1 MEVESVKEN
10 SILRSF
16 TIFNIIPPKKEG
28 AKPKIYWYYSKEERT
43 EEEKLNEVGL
53 IITFAGFCRK
63 FKPENECDY
72 IFTNKQEIGIYR
84 LYGDIFMSVSIES
97 HAPFNRFLLQSI
109 LRHCKLMFSHFWVPL
124 PDIILEGENP
134 PSEEMIESQI
144 DYAFQCIISS
154 INWSHLDFS
163 YIFNSFTR
171 QQITGDF
178 HALKRMCAQ
187 LLLRHRKIFSD
198 ICILDRKHRV
208 IHSTFTATVTQALA
222 FGMRKR
228 FGHLFLHNPRADRDA
243 LTWIIG
249 CYTDTNGI
257 NSLYQ
262 PVIYIGGVPHLLVA
276 FKLHNYKI
284 VLTLDPEITIDEKI
298 LREIPHHLRSIR
310 DYLRNNTAVK
320 PITEVPVPFA
330 LAMDDQQEMSFDCCQ
345 IDAKSRQAV
354 DENFIR
360 GHQAAMYTDTIASVG
375 FPGVQEY
382 FITVIRGARKAEKV
396 VTCKSPSITL
406 SEQLKICNRI
416 IVLKEQNRI
425 LPTKSSCSIQ

>member
-1 MEVESVKEN
+1 MEVEAVSEN
-10 SILRSF
+10 SILRNF
-16 TIFNIIPPKKEG
+16 IIYNIVPPKKEG
-28 AKPKIYWYYSKEERT
+28 ALPKIYWYYSKEEHT
-43 EEEKLNEVGL
+43 EEEKLNQVGL
-53 IITFAGFCRK
+53 LMTFAGFCRK
-63 FKPENECDY
+63 FKPETECDY
-72 IFTNKQEIGIYR
+72 IFTSKQEIGIYR

-97 HAPFNRFLLQSI
+97 QKPFNRFLLQSI

-124 PDIILEGENP
+124 PEIILEGEAP
-134 PSEEMIESQI
+134 PSEELIASQI
-144 DYAFQCIISS
+144 YYAFHCIISS

-171 QQITGDF
+171 QNITGDF
-178 HALKRMCAQ
+178 HQLKQMCAQ

-198 ICILDRKHRV
+198 ICILYRKHRV
-208 IHSTFTATVTQALA
+208 IHSTFSATVTQALA

-249 CYTDTNGI
+249 CYTDTNGLK
-257 NSLYQ
+257 SLYQ
-262 PVIYIGGVPHLLVA
+262 PVIYISGVPHLLVA

-284 VLTLDPEITIDEKI
+284 VLTLDPELKIDEKV
-298 LREIPHHLRSIR
+298 LHEIPRQIQSIR
-310 DYLRNNTAVK
+310 DYLRNNSAVK

-330 LAMDDQQEMSFDCCQ
+330 LAVDDQQEMSFDCSQ

-354 DENFIR
+354 DENIIR

-375 FPGVQEY
+375 LPGVQDY
-382 FITVIRGARKAEKV
+382 FITVIRGAKKAEKV

-416 IVLKEQNRI
+416 MVLKEQNRKPPSQSTCEI
-425 LPTKSSCSIQ
+425 